1 MHGLSRWRVPSSC
14 EDADARAGQESL
26 TAGSWRPTISE
37 VHGLALHGQAVR
49 SIFVFRGVKESMRVL
64 FVGDIVGSPG
74 RQIVHDRL
82 ADIVAQKQIDLVI
95 ANGENSAAGFGI
107 TPRIAEELLKTDID
121 VLSGGNHSWDK
132 KEILEFLPHEPRLL
146 RPANFPEGNPGS
158 GLYVGTAKNGVKY
171 AVLNLQGRVFMTPID
186 DPFRKA
192 DSVLAKIPDD
202 VAFVFVDMHAETT
215 SEKIAM
221 GWYLDGRVT
230 AVVGTHTHVATAD
243 EHVFPQGTAYI
254 TDVGMTGPHGG
265 VIGMDR
271 NGIIAKFLN
280 GLPARFDVASG
291 DVQMNC
297 VLIETDDEGP
307 RNGAGRLRARSIE
320 RLQFCID

>member
-1 MHGLSRWRVPSSC
+1 
-14 EDADARAGQESL
+14 
-26 TAGSWRPTISE
+26 
-37 VHGLALHGQAVR
+37 
-49 SIFVFRGVKESMRVL
+49 MRIL

-74 RQIVHDRL
+74 RQIVRDRL
-82 ADIVAQKQIDLVI
+82 ADIVAQRQVDLVI
-95 ANGENSAAGFGI
+95 ANGENGGGGCGVAVGW
-107 TPRIAEELLKTDID
+107 AEEILKMGID
-121 VLSGGNHSWDK
+121 VLTGGNHSWDR
-132 KEILEFLPHEPRLL
+132 KEILEFMPHEPRLL
-146 RPANFPEGNPGS
+146 RPANFPEGNVGS
-158 GLYVGTAKNGVKY
+158 GLYMGMAKNGVKY

-192 DSVLAKIPDD
+192 DSELARLPED

-243 EHVFPQGTAYI
+243 EHLLPQGTAYI

-271 NGIIAKFLN
+271 NGIIGKFLN
-280 GLPARFDVASG
+280 GLPARFDVPSG
-291 DVQMNC
+291 NVQMNC
-297 VLIETDDEGP
+297 GLIETDDEGP
-307 RNGAGRLRARSIE
+307 PHAARRLPPRSLYMPRIRIAYSFATRQKTVPTCLRPSE
-320 RLQFCID
+320 SN